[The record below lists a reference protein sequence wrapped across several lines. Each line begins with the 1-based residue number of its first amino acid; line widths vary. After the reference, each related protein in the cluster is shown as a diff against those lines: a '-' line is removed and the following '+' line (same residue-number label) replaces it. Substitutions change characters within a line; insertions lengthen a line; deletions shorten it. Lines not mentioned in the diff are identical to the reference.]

1 MTRLD
6 TSQGPGAM
14 ESDRSP
20 VRQPASPPQLPPHR
34 AGAGGGAGGR
44 CAYVLLGPSVRSRRL
59 ESDRLYLSDSS
70 DAFGPQQPPVFHPGA
85 WLGAKLGVRNG
96 PSDRPGSGPPR
107 ARKS

>member
-20 VRQPASPPQLPPHR
+20 VRQPASPPQPPPHR
-34 AGAGGGAGGR
+34 GAGGK
-44 CAYVLLGPSVRSRRL
+44 CAYTQLGPAARSRRL
-59 ESDRLYLSDSS
+59 ESDRLYLSDS
-70 DAFGPQQPPVFHPGA
+70 DAFGPQQPPVFRPGA

-96 PSDRPGSGPPR
+96 PSDGPGSGPPR